1 MAVKT
6 YKAVAIPRKKRVSH
20 HLPPSAATLLNSDLP
35 YRVAFS
41 IDQLKT
47 PNPLNGSHRHWRS
60 KSAEVKLQRQA
71 AWAAAVAALV
81 PGNPQSDCIYRVS
94 MTRISPRA
102 VDKFSVWGCLKA
114 VQDGIADALGFSN
127 DDDARLQWSADQGKC
142 KIGQDGVYVTIE
154 ILASPAV
161 TGGAG

>member
-1 MAVKT
+1 MATKT
-6 YKAVAIPRKKRVSH
+6 YKAVAMPRKPRINR

-35 YRVAFS
+35 YRVAFQ
-41 IDQLKT
+41 IDDLKT
-47 PNPLNGSHRHWRS
+47 PNPLNGSHRHWRA

-71 AWAAAVAALV
+71 AWAAAIAENV

-94 MTRISPRA
+94 MTRVSPRA

-127 DDDARLQWSADQGKC
+127 DDDERLEWSADQC
-142 KIGQDGVYVTIE
+142 KGNTGENGVHVRIE
-154 ILASPAV
+154 IL
-161 TGGAG
+161 GGAE